1 MTAYRGVPRT
11 LPGTGD
17 PGIGLVTGRLNIT
30 LRESGLG

>member
-1 MTAYRGVPRT
+1 VPRT

-17 PGIGLVTGRLNIT
+17 PGIGLAAGRLNIT